1 MPIHL
6 EIVTPEGKNFSDE
19 VDIVVAP
26 GIEGEL
32 GVLSSHAPL
41 VTTLNPGELRYIHK
55 GEEHYLAVGAGV
67 LEVTAKSVSVLTDLA
82 IRDAEI
88 DEAAVQ
94 AALESAQL
102 ALEEKHDVEELAAVQ
117 LAIQKSMA
125 QLQVKRRRKHL

>member
-19 VDIVVAP
+19 VEIVVAP
-26 GIEGEL
+26 GVEGEL

-41 VTTLNPGELRYIHK
+41 VTTLQPGELRYTHK
-55 GEEHYLAVGAGV
+55 GEEHFLAVGAGI
-67 LEVTAKSVSVLTDLA
+67 LEVTAKSVAVLTDLA
-82 IRDAEI
+82 VADAEI
-88 DEAAVQ
+88 DEAAVE
-94 AALESAQL
+94 AALESAKM

-125 QLQVKRRRKHL
+125 QLNLKRRRKHL